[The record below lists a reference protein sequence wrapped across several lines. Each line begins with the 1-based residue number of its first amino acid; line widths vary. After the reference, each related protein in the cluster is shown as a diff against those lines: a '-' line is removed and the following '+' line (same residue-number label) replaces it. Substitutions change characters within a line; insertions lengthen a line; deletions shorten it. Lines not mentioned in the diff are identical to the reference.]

1 MSIEK
6 RNLITRQMLRD
17 EPETLF
23 VFGDNMEQRGFGGQ
37 AKEMR
42 GEPNAVGIPTKW
54 KPDMSPNAFF
64 DDSDAC
70 FDAAKDRIRTAFI
83 RLRSHQLAGGK
94 IIWPEAGIGTG
105 LANLEKSSLK
115 IWALIELCR
124 IKLETGE
131 RHE

>member
-1 MSIEK
+1 
-6 RNLITRQMLRD
+6 MLRD

-54 KPDMSPNAFF
+54 KPDMSEQAFF
-64 DDSDAC
+64 KDEHLDAV
-70 FDAAKDRIRTAFI
+70 KDRIISAFV
-83 RLRSHQLAGGK
+83 RLRNHQLNGGK
-94 IIWPEAGIGTG
+94 IVWPQAGIGTG
-105 LANLEKSSLK
+105 FANLEKSSPK

-131 RHE
+131 HHE